1 MYTQLRLSAL
11 EKGKKVAL
19 KELGVEPIT
28 MMADITQPLIL
39 SEKYDIALLWG
50 LAIPHF
56 SPWKWVRVL
65 VNILNILVD
74 DGLFMYDEGDRVY
87 NTFIIRGFREI
98 ILQVVE
104 ENRVVLDIFADRNSR
119 TGDIK
124 KLYVDFITRERATIN
139 LYYWDMASS
148 AAFTWI
154 FFEDVGFMPIRS
166 SCVGAVLAYRP
177 RRVIKPGDFIV
188 KNPTIVQL
196 DKGSVA

>member
-1 MYTQLRLSAL
+1 MLRSC
-11 EKGKKVAL
+11 
-19 KELGVEPIT
+19 I
-28 MMADITQPLIL
+28 
-39 SEKYDIALLWG
+39 
-50 LAIPHF
+50 
-56 SPWKWVRVL
+56 
-65 VNILNILVD
+65 
-74 DGLFMYDEGDRVY
+74 
-87 NTFIIRGFREI
+87 
-98 ILQVVE
+98 
-104 ENRVVLDIFADRNSR
+104 
-119 TGDIK
+119 
-124 KLYVDFITRERATIN
+124 ATIN

>member
-1 MYTQLRLSAL
+1 MEKLVAHPWLQELFKSKKSVSVIDICSGTGIEGVAFCKVLKNKDLEVSLALIDLRLSAL
-11 EKGKKVAL
+11 EKGKKFAL

-39 SEKYDIALLWG
+39 GEKYDIALLWG

-119 TGDIK
+119 TGDVK
-124 KLYVDFITRERATIN
+124 KLYCYN
-139 LYYWDMASS
+139 KSLLLGHG
-148 AAFTWI
+148 I
-154 FFEDVGFMPIRS
+154 F
-166 SCVGAVLAYRP
+166 SCIYMDIL
-177 RRVIKPGDFIV
+177 
-188 KNPTIVQL
+188 
-196 DKGSVA
+196 